1 MLTTFFIAVA
11 VSVRLISLA
20 ISKRHERALRRIG
33 AEEHGA
39 RTSRAL
45 AAAHVGYYLAAISE
59 SALRESDP
67 TWLTGV
73 GLGLY
78 ALSICALFWVI
89 ATLGRLWTVKLFI
102 APDHRLETNWVF
114 RNIKHPNYVL
124 NIVPELVGFAVVLQ
138 AWTTLIV
145 GLPLYLVLLIAR
157 IRQEN
162 RLMRETFPKY

>member
-1 MLTTFFIAVA
+1 MLTTIFSAAAVA
-11 VSVRLISLA
+11 IRLVSLS
-20 ISKRHERALRRIG
+20 ISKRNERALRSIG
-33 AEEHGA
+33 AVEHGA

-45 AAAHVGYYLAAISE
+45 AAAHVLYYLVAIAE
-59 SALRESDP
+59 STLRQSDP
-67 TWLTGV
+67 SWLTGL

-89 ATLGRLWTVKLFI
+89 ATLGRLWTVKLYI

-114 RNIKHPNYVL
+114 RRIKHPNYVL
-124 NIVPELVGFAVVLQ
+124 NIVPELVGFAIVLQ
-138 AWTTLIV
+138 AWATLFF

-162 RLMRETFPKY
+162 RIMRETFPQY